1 MPRIFDNIELPLL
14 PAFRDTI
21 KLSYRADFCV
31 GYFNLRGWR
40 RIGDLIEAYIGNQ
53 GACCRLL
60 VGMQSLPADRTRSY
74 FPDRIPKTIKFSS
87 ETSATNSPLDF
98 EEIVEVINALN
109 LPRYGLGNYIAK
121 KPKQKPTEAEQRQLN
136 ALFRGGRRLMG
147 FYADK
152 PV

>member
-1 MPRIFDNIELPLL
+1 MPRIFDNIELALL

-98 EEIVEVINALN
+98 EEIVEVINA
-109 LPRYGLGNYIAK
+109 RICRVTDSEITS
-121 KPKQKPTEAEQRQLN
+121 PKNPNKS
-136 ALFRGGRRLMG
+136 RLKQNSG
-147 FYADK
+147 S
-152 PV
+152 